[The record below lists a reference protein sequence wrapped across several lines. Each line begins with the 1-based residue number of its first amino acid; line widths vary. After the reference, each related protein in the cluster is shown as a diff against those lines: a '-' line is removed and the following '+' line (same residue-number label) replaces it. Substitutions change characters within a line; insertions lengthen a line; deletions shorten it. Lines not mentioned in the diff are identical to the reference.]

1 MKKLVLHQTRSTPA
15 IVLDPDLH
23 VHAIRGES
31 YPENTTKF
39 YQPVFDWLGGYL
51 PQVNG
56 TEVVFDFE
64 IVYFNSSSSKTLMD
78 LFELL
83 DDAAKAGKRVVV
95 NWRYDRDNETAKE
108 CGEEFR
114 EDVAALRFNLVE
126 NG

>member
-1 MKKLVLHQTRSTPA
+1 M
-15 IVLDPDLH
+15 
-23 VHAIRGES
+23 
-31 YPENTTKF
+31 
-39 YQPVFDWLGGYL
+39 
-51 PQVNG
+51 
-56 TEVVFDFE
+56 FDFE